1 MFGHHL
7 SKNQHFVDR
16 YCSSSRTERGLT
28 EKGERKRGGSEK
40 VREQR
45 KKVERKLVE
54 EGEVSST
61 PFLILSTFVGSL
73 SNISNSLSFFVHL

>member
-45 KKVERKLVE
+45 KKESRE
-54 EGEVSST
+54 EIGRRRRSIFHAF
-61 PFLILSTFVGSL
+61 PYSL
-73 SNISNSLSFFVHL
+73 HICWFT